1 MCGEARI
8 YMMSAMT
15 GFVVQSQFCNRTGG
29 RGNRA
34 RVQHCPEMSARAR
47 LTHSVAPTV
56 METKTGT
63 FSAFRLSPMLLEPAA
78 SRESSGN
85 VRPGF
90 EDGLGRRYRPA
101 ARLESDAPLEILCF
115 RHEITDVPSFEFA
128 LRERVARF
136 SDLHHPAFTR
146 IRKVD
151 RLNDEHGTVVLM
163 SDGAA
168 GVRLIDILA
177 EVERSGRVLDVNAAL
192 SLVRQLISAV
202 AALHRHA
209 RVAHGAIAPERMYVT
224 PRGRLFLVEYALGAA
239 LEQLKYSR
247 ERYWKELRVA
257 LPMNVGLPRFDE
269 RADLTQIGVVAL
281 SLMTGRAFG
290 DDEYPRQIEA
300 LVAGVRARA
309 VDGNQEAL
317 SPALVEWLRRA
328 LQLDVRSSFR
338 TIFDAEAALDQ
349 LLSQETKYN
358 ASPGSLEAFMQR
370 YHEPAAPVAP
380 KAPVAPAATLTPA
393 AATKPVSQPAL
404 PSIAFDTTPEADLRP
419 AVEPYEPIPIDPADT
434 SDEGSQAFDEQQ
446 EDAMRPAHTAARKPN
461 RLKWIVAAMAVIAAT
476 AAGALAAR
484 QRLATVT
491 PPVTT
496 GKMTVNT
503 DPPGAEVEVDGEK
516 RGRSPL
522 SLSLAAGAHTVVVR
536 ANGQSKTVP
545 ITIAAGAD
553 VSQYFDLPKA
563 GSGFGQLQVRT
574 EPAGARISIDGT
586 PLGKT
591 PMTIIEIVPGEH
603 SVTLES
609 DLGTVTQKV
618 TIEAGVQASLM
629 VPLGPQAGTVA
640 SGWITVTSPLEV
652 ELRENGRLLGTSGID
667 RIMLA
672 VGKHDIELVNDLVG
686 YKEMRTV
693 QVAPGRVTALNIAI
707 PKGSVSLNAVPWATV
722 TIDGENV
729 GDTPIGNLPL
739 AVGQHEVVFRNTE
752 LGEQRRIITV
762 TLRTP
767 TRLSVDM
774 TRK

>member
-1 MCGEARI
+1 
-8 YMMSAMT
+8 
-15 GFVVQSQFCNRTGG
+15 
-29 RGNRA
+29 
-34 RVQHCPEMSARAR
+34 
-47 LTHSVAPTV
+47 
-56 METKTGT
+56 
-63 FSAFRLSPMLLEPAA
+63 MLLEPASA
-78 SRESSGN
+78 RESTGN

-136 SDLHHPAFTR
+136 SDLQHPAFTR

-168 GVRLIDILA
+168 GVRLIDVLSD
-177 EVERSGRVLDVNAAL
+177 VERSGRVLDVNAAL
-192 SLVRQLISAV
+192 SLVRQLISAI

-281 SLMTGRAFG
+281 SLMLGRAFR

-300 LVAGVRARA
+300 LVSAVRARA
-309 VDGNQEAL
+309 VDGTQESP
-317 SPALVEWLRRA
+317 SPALLEWLKRA

-338 TIFDAEAALDQ
+338 TIFEAETALDQ

-370 YHEPAAPVAP
+370 YHDPAVPAAPPAPPVPTPPLKSAPQPVVPSIPFDPAP
-380 KAPVAPAATLTPA
+380 KADV
-393 AATKPVSQPAL
+393 
-404 PSIAFDTTPEADLRP
+404 RP
-419 AVEPYEPIPIDPADT
+419 DVEPYEPIPIDPADT
-434 SDEGSQAFDEQQ
+434 SDEGSHAFDEQ
-446 EDAMRPAHTAARKPN
+446 EDAMRPAHTAARKSN
-461 RLKWIVAAMAVIAAT
+461 RLKWIIAAAAVIAAT
-476 AAGALAAR
+476 AAGALVAR
-484 QRLATVT
+484 QRLAAAT

-516 RGRSPL
+516 RGHSPL
-522 SLSLAAGAHTVVVR
+522 SLSLTAGAHTLVVR

-553 VSQYFDLPKA
+553 VSQYLDLPKA

-618 TIEAGVQASLM
+618 TIEAGVQASLV
-629 VPLGPQAGTVA
+629 VPLGPQAGAVA

-686 YKEMRTV
+686 YRELRTV
-693 QVAPGRVTALNIAI
+693 QVAPGRVSAMSIAI

-762 TLRTP
+762 TLRAP

>member
-1 MCGEARI
+1 
-8 YMMSAMT
+8 
-15 GFVVQSQFCNRTGG
+15 
-29 RGNRA
+29 
-34 RVQHCPEMSARAR
+34 
-47 LTHSVAPTV
+47 
-56 METKTGT
+56 
-63 FSAFRLSPMLLEPAA
+63 MLLEPAA

-136 SDLHHPAFTR
+136 SDLQHTAFTR

-168 GVRLIDILA
+168 GVRLIDILS
-177 EVERSGRVLDVNAAL
+177 EVERSGRVLDLNAAL
-192 SLVRQLISAV
+192 SLVRQLTSAIS
-202 AALHRHA
+202 ALHRHA
-209 RVAHGAIAPERMYVT
+209 RVAHGAIAPERLYVT
-224 PRGRLFLVEYALGAA
+224 PRGNLLLVEYTLGAA

-257 LPMNVGLPRFDE
+257 LPMNVGLSRFDE

-281 SLMTGRAFG
+281 SLILGRPLH

-300 LVAGVRARA
+300 LAAAARARA
-309 VDGNQEAL
+309 VDGTHESL
-317 SPALVEWLRRA
+317 SPALCEWLRRA

-349 LLSQETKYN
+349 LLAHEPKYN
-358 ASPGSLEAFMQR
+358 ASPDSLEAFMRR
-370 YHEPAAPVAP
+370 YHDLSIP
-380 KAPVAPAATLTPA
+380 APAVSPA
-393 AATKPVSQPAL
+393 KPSLQPVL
-404 PSIAFDTTPEADLRP
+404 PSIALEA
-419 AVEPYEPIPIDPADT
+419 AVPTAPVDVHQTAEPYEPIPIDPTDT
-434 SDEGSQAFDEQQ
+434 SDEGSHALDDQ
-446 EDAMRPAHTAARKPN
+446 EDAMRPGHTAARTRS
-461 RLKWIVAAMAVIAAT
+461 RLKWIAAAVAVICAT
-476 AAGALAAR
+476 AGGAWVAR
-484 QRLATVT
+484 QRLAAVT

-496 GKMTVNT
+496 GTMTVNT
-503 DPPGAEVEVDGEK
+503 EPPGAEVEVDGEK

-522 SLSLAAGAHTVVVR
+522 SLSLTAGAHTLVVR
-536 ANGQSKTVP
+536 ANGESKTVP

-553 VSQYFDLPKA
+553 ISQYLELPKA

-603 SVTLES
+603 AVTLES

-629 VPLGPQAGTVA
+629 VPLGPQTGAVA

-693 QVAPGRVTALNIAI
+693 QVTPGRVTALSLAI
-707 PKGSVSLNAVPWATV
+707 PKGTVSLNAVPWATV
-722 TIDGENV
+722 SIDGENV

-762 TLRTP
+762 TLRAP

>member
-1 MCGEARI
+1 
-8 YMMSAMT
+8 
-15 GFVVQSQFCNRTGG
+15 
-29 RGNRA
+29 
-34 RVQHCPEMSARAR
+34 
-47 LTHSVAPTV
+47 
-56 METKTGT
+56 
-63 FSAFRLSPMLLEPAA
+63 MLLEPAGA
-78 SRESSGN
+78 RESSGN

-136 SDLHHPAFTR
+136 SDLQHTAFTR

-168 GVRLIDILA
+168 GVRLIDILS
-177 EVERSGRVLDVNAAL
+177 EVERSGRMLDLNAAL
-192 SLVRQLISAV
+192 SLVRQLVSAISA
-202 AALHRHA
+202 LHQHA
-209 RVAHGAIAPERMYVT
+209 RVANGAIAPERLYVT
-224 PRGRLFLVEYALGAA
+224 PRGRLLIVEYALGAA

-257 LPMNVGLPRFDE
+257 LPMNVGLSRFDE

-281 SLMTGRAFG
+281 SLMLGRPFR

-300 LVAGVRARA
+300 LVSAARARA
-309 VDGNQEAL
+309 VDGTQESL
-317 SPALVEWLRRA
+317 SPALLEWLRRA

-338 TIFDAEAALDQ
+338 TIADAEAALDQ

-358 ASPGSLEAFMQR
+358 AAPGSLEAFMQR
-370 YHEPAAPVAP
+370 YH
-380 KAPVAPAATLTPA
+380 APAT
-393 AATKPVSQPAL
+393 PVSPASPAKPAPQPAL
-404 PSIAFDTTPEADLRP
+404 PTIAPLPSIAPDGAFLKVPADVHP
-419 AVEPYEPIPIDPADT
+419 PVEYEPIPIDPTET
-434 SDEGSQAFDEQQ
+434 SDEGSHAFDHQ

-461 RLKWIVAAMAVIAAT
+461 RLKWIVAAVAVIAAT
-476 AAGALAAR
+476 AAGALVAR
-484 QRLATVT
+484 QRLAAVT

-522 SLSLAAGAHTVVVR
+522 TLSLAAGAHTLVVR
-536 ANGQSKTVP
+536 ANGESKTVP

-553 VSQYFDLPKA
+553 VSQYLDLPKA

-603 SVTLES
+603 AVTVES

-629 VPLGPQAGTVA
+629 VPLGPQAGAVT

-652 ELRENGRLLGTSGID
+652 ELRENGRLLGTSGIE

-693 QVAPGRVTALNIAI
+693 QVAPGRVAALNLAF

-722 TIDGENV
+722 SIDGENV
-729 GDTPIGNLPL
+729 GDTPIGNFPL

-762 TLRTP
+762 TLRAP

>member
-1 MCGEARI
+1 
-8 YMMSAMT
+8 
-15 GFVVQSQFCNRTGG
+15 
-29 RGNRA
+29 
-34 RVQHCPEMSARAR
+34 
-47 LTHSVAPTV
+47 
-56 METKTGT
+56 
-63 FSAFRLSPMLLEPAA
+63 MLLEPAA
-78 SRESSGN
+78 ARESSGN

-136 SDLHHPAFTR
+136 SDLQHAAFTR

-168 GVRLIDILA
+168 GVRLIDILS
-177 EVERSGRVLDVNAAL
+177 EVERSGRVLDLNAAL
-192 SLVRQLISAV
+192 SLVRQLVTAIS
-202 AALHRHA
+202 ALHRHA
-209 RVAHGAIAPERMYVT
+209 RVAHGAIAPERLYVT
-224 PRGRLFLVEYALGAA
+224 PRGRLLLVEYALGAA

-257 LPMNVGLPRFDE
+257 LPMNVGLSRFDE

-281 SLMTGRAFG
+281 SLILGRPFR
-290 DDEYPRQIEA
+290 DDEYPRQIED
-300 LVAGVRARA
+300 LVTAARARD
-309 VDGNQEAL
+309 VDGTQEAISSGL
-317 SPALVEWLRRA
+317 LEWMRRA
-328 LQLDVRSSFR
+328 LQLDVRNSFR
-338 TIFDAEAALDQ
+338 TVFDAEAALDQ
-349 LLSQETKYN
+349 LLSQEAKYN
-358 ASPGSLEAFMQR
+358 AAPGSLEAFMER
-370 YHEPAAPVAP
+370 YHGSSTSAAPVSP
-380 KAPVAPAATLTPA
+380 RKQTQ
-393 AATKPVSQPAL
+393 QPEPQP
-404 PSIAFDTTPEADLRP
+404 PSIAFDAVAPKPPADARP
-419 AVEPYEPIPIDPADT
+419 PVVEYEPIPIDPTDT
-434 SDEGSQAFDEQQ
+434 SDEGSEAFDDQ
-446 EDAMRPAHTAARKPN
+446 EDAMRSGHMAATKPSH
-461 RLKWIVAAMAVIAAT
+461 LKWIVAAVAVIAAV
-476 AAGALAAR
+476 AAGALFAR
-484 QRLATVT
+484 QQLAAAT

-522 SLSLAAGAHTVVVR
+522 SLSLTAGAHTLVVR

-553 VSQYFDLPKA
+553 VSQYLDLPKA

-591 PMTIIEIVPGEH
+591 PMTIIEVTPGEH

-629 VPLGPQAGTVA
+629 VPMGSQTAAAA
-640 SGWITVTSPLEV
+640 SGWLTVTSPLEV

-672 VGKHDIELVNDLVG
+672 VGKHDIELVNELVG
-686 YKEMRTV
+686 FKEMRTV
-693 QVAPGRVTALNIAI
+693 QVTPGRVASLNLSI

-722 TIDGENV
+722 SIDGENV

-762 TLRTP
+762 TLRAP
-767 TRLSVDM
+767 TRLSVEM